1 MIKPLFNHVL
11 VKPHMKRDEIEL
23 DSGLKLHLDT
33 TIDIE
38 KHLPTFGEVIE
49 LPRDT
54 FFMIGSPMSLSF
66 DVGIEVEPGDKVF
79 FHYLMKELV
88 ETSGMVFKDENNEP
102 LWLVPYDQI
111 FFSVRNNKFIPVNGF
126 ILVELL
132 EGDTHKDGILEMP
145 DTVKN
150 LKSTKF
156 AKIIHAG
163 ESVKRFASEPKEVEY
178 KDDMKE
184 GDIIMYS
191 PHSDLPIQWDLY
203 NDVKSNKKLFRM
215 QRKDVVSVITEELY
229 EHVKFN

>member
-1 MIKPLFNHVL
+1 MIKPLFNHIL
-11 VKPHMKRDEIEL
+11 VKPHMKRDEVEL
-23 DSGLKLHLDT
+23 NSGLKLHLDT
-33 TIDIE
+33 TIDVE

-111 FFSVRNNKFIPVNGF
+111 FFSIRSDKFIPVNGF
-126 ILVELL
+126 ILVELM
-132 EGDTHKDGILEMP
+132 EGNEYEDGILEMP
-145 DTVKN
+145 DSVKN

-163 ESVKRFASEPKEVEY
+163 EPVKGFSSEPMEVEY
-178 KDDMKE
+178 EDDMKE

-191 PHSDLPIQWDLY
+191 TNSDLPIQSELY
-203 NDVKSNKKLFRM
+203 NDVYKDKKLYRM
-215 QRKDVVSVITEELY
+215 QRKDVIAVIPEKSY
-229 EHVKFN
+229 KHVKFK